1 MVVFYRGLWCD
12 YCREQLDELA
22 NATARFTQRG
32 VKVVAI
38 STDATDDIKAMLER
52 TRCSFPILSDST
64 GDLVR
69 ELDLVDP
76 FEFRTTPVSLPAV
89 FLIDGTG
96 VVRFHYVGRSPDD
109 RPRLEL
115 LLLAAES
122 LSMEKR

>member
-22 NATARFTQRG
+22 GATSRFAQRG
-32 VKVVAI
+32 VGVLAI
-38 STDATDDIKAMLER
+38 STDTPDDVRAMLER
-52 TRCSFPILSDST
+52 TDDSFPIISDGT
-64 GDLVR
+64 GDLIR

-76 FEFRTTPVSLPAV
+76 FEFRPVPVSLPAV
-89 FLIDGTG
+89 YLIDGTG

-122 LSMEKR
+122 LFMETH